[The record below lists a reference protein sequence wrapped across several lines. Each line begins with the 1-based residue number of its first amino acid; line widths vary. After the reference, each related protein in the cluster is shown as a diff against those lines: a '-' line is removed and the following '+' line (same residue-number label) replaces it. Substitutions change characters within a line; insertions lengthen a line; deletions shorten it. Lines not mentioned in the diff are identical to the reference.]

1 MLVDHF
7 SLDHNKPGSTQ
18 LAVAL
23 GIALGPGLADN
34 FLMTMCDAVLFGLP
48 CICQS
53 LCNCIL
59 VVQLVFLV
67 TLLPPTA
74 VSCFSLC
81 FW

>member
-34 FLMTMCDAVLFGLP
+34 FLMTMCDAANLYLVYLVYVSLF
-48 CICQS
+48 
-53 LCNCIL
+53 
-59 VVQLVFLV
+59 VTAFL
-67 TLLPPTA
+67 L
-74 VSCFSLC
+74 FSLC

>member
-34 FLMTMCDAVLFGLP
+34 FLMTMCDANLYLVYLVYVSLF
-48 CICQS
+48 
-53 LCNCIL
+53 
-59 VVQLVFLV
+59 VTAFL
-67 TLLPPTA
+67 L
-74 VSCFSLC
+74 FSLC